1 MITNASPFYV
11 CLAQTTT
18 PALVCTVE
26 MQHLSVA
33 AATVEWMGRADPTVQ
48 IAQVVNAGSTEVLRY
63 AVVPSLW
70 GSLCIL
76 LLLLLQQVNI
86 YMCVLLSN
94 STSTT

>member
-48 IAQVVNAGSTEVLRY
+48 IAQVVNAGGTEALRY
-63 AVVPSLW
+63 ACSW
-70 GSLCIL
+70 SFIL
-76 LLLLLQQVNI
+76 GFTLNI
-86 YMCVLLSN
+86 LTTTSQYRYMYMRI
-94 STSTT
+94 TK